1 MLQFGKRLILAPGQS
16 LPADFPAA
24 LDKAWDAAQDAQAM
38 LVSDSKHLIATKS
51 SHYIQIQQPKLV
63 IDAIRDV
70 VNAVRYPT
78 SW

>member
-1 MLQFGKRLILAPGQS
+1 
-16 LPADFPAA
+16 
-24 LDKAWDAAQDAQAM
+24 M
-38 LVSDSKHLIATKS
+38 LVSGSKHLIATKS

-70 VNAVRYPT
+70 VNAVRDPT